1 MAKSIM
7 ADEIT
12 SDQPPNIDSYWSQSQ
27 APLQA
32 LLFLLP
38 LVLFYE
44 FGAAALTSESVRQL
58 LGMQPFGELSDHL
71 KARQHVLV
79 FFRLFGVS
87 GPYLPG
93 LAVAAVLLG
102 WHVVQRDKWRVYPR
116 LCGWMWVEAMAL
128 TMPLFIF
135 ALILARQS
143 AMTASNNGATQ
154 LYSLDNI
161 VLSVGAGIYE
171 EMVFRLI
178 GIALLH
184 WLLVD
189 RVGMAPLW
197 GAAITVA
204 ITSIAFSFYH
214 FWPGKPV
221 QTGLFM
227 FYTIAGVYFAS
238 VYLLR
243 GFGIVVAVHALYDI
257 FVVVLNLQHRYGG

>member
-1 MAKSIM
+1 MT
-7 ADEIT
+7 DDVT
-12 SDQPPNIDSYWSQSQ
+12 NDQPLSSDSYWQRSQ

-44 FGAAALTSESVRQL
+44 LGTAALTIESVRQS
-58 LGMQPFGELSDHL
+58 LGMGPFGELSDYL

-102 WHVVQRDKWRVYPR
+102 WHMALRDRWRVYPR
-116 LCGWMWVEAMAL
+116 LYGWMWIEAMVL

-143 AMTASNNGATQ
+143 ALTASDNGEAQ
-154 LYSLDNI
+154 LHYLDNI
-161 VLSVGAGIYE
+161 LLSVGAGIYE

-189 RVGMAPLW
+189 RIGMPPRW
-197 GAAITVA
+197 GATVTIA
-204 ITSIAFSFYH
+204 VTSIAFSLYH
-214 FWPGKPV
+214 FGPGNPV
-221 QTGLFM
+221 QLGLFV
-227 FYTIAGVYFAS
+227 FYTIAGAYFAGI
-238 VYLLR
+238 YLLR

-257 FVVVLNLQHRYGG
+257 FAVVLDLQNRYGR